1 MKNTHKNAKNV
12 QNNYMEKIDMEKAVK
27 IAYKNL
33 YKSEIKKIDR
43 NLDRLLKVKKIA
55 SLKASE
61 EAEREM

>member
-1 MKNTHKNAKNV
+1 
-12 QNNYMEKIDMEKAVK
+12 MEKIDMEKAVK